1 MKKQKTLLKPL
12 ACSDLSLVLQAASGR
27 QRRRAVF
34 GTADLTPPAAPSDE
48 EEEEEEEED
57 EEEEKDVGKDME
69 ARQQSGSS
77 AESSGR
83 DDSDAESDESEGES
97 LPIEPCFGNLVATSN
112 AAL

>member
-1 MKKQKTLLKPL
+1 MTQKVKKQKTLLKPL

-48 EEEEEEEED
+48 EEEEEEEEVED
-57 EEEEKDVGKDME
+57 KDVGKDME

-97 LPIEPCFGNLVATSN
+97 LPLEPCFEN
-112 AAL
+112 